1 MAWQS
6 QSTQKLE
13 SVMRGL
19 KDLPSIKG
27 VQHRIEVSW
36 EEKREWIDHEIGTTN
51 VLVPKVTI
59 TVGAS

>member
-1 MAWQS
+1 
-6 QSTQKLE
+6 
-13 SVMRGL
+13 MRGL